1 MGRPKLRY
9 SNSGRVKTNFTLNFD
24 DPDAVLEAILPLME
38 NNRLKGKVIKVALG
52 IIEKIDGKIEGGLDQ
67 ATTLIA
73 SLTSSH
79 NTADVKF
86 LIEAFGSFVSNLPI
100 EQQLTLYKML
110 GNANFLVFAHMSLEY
125 KKDPR

>member
-110 GNANFLVFAHMSLEY
+110 GNQMN
-125 KKDPR
+125 